1 MLTVS
6 VRQFRIVCSVALVSL
21 ALLFLPRLGLISFSE
36 GVAVAR
42 QWRYFEALLPHWA
55 IWTYAAAW
63 FTAVMV
69 SLVGM
74 YRFWRLSRWCLI
86 VTWLG
91 ALFFR
96 PLLGLSV
103 YWAYEAFL
111 ATLFGS
117 ALLWLIIV
125 SFWSP

>member
-1 MLTVS
+1 
-6 VRQFRIVCSVALVSL
+6 
-21 ALLFLPRLGLISFSE
+21 
-36 GVAVAR
+36 
-42 QWRYFEALLPHWA
+42 
-55 IWTYAAAW
+55 
-63 FTAVMV
+63 
-69 SLVGM
+69 M

-103 YWAYEAFL
+103 YSAYEAFL
-111 ATLFGS
+111 ASLFGS

-125 SFWSP
+125 SFWSPLAARFTISQGGSIVP